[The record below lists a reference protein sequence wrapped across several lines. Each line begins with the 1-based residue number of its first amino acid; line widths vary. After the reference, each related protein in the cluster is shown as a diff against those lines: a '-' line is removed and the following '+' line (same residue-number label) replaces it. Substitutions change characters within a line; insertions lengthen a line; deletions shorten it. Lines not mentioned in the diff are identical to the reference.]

1 MDKTLLFIVNPRAGK
16 TKSSA
21 PLFDAVATFG
31 RAGYLVRVMLT
42 QAAGDAARFAAQW
55 GGDYDLVV
63 CAGGDGTLNE
73 TLSGLMQLENRP
85 PVGYLPNGSTNDFA
99 ASLRIPSS
107 VQQAARA
114 VVEGT
119 PHPLDLGA
127 HNDRYFSYV
136 ASFGAFTKA
145 SYSASQ
151 ETKNALGHFAYILE
165 GIKNLDSLRPY
176 RCGVEADG
184 ESFDGDFIFGAV
196 CNSTSLGGLVKLD
209 PKRVHMDD
217 GMFEL
222 ILLRMPKTALD
233 LQNLITAMNRMDYD
247 YPGVIFR
254 HVRSVTVTTRE
265 DIPWSLDGEY
275 APSAPRVEIR
285 NLHSAV
291 QLMIQDDE

>member
-31 RAGYLVRVMLT
+31 KAGYLVKVALT

-55 GGDYDLVV
+55 GGDFDLVV
-63 CAGGDGTLNE
+63 CAGGDGTLNG
-73 TLSGLMQLENRP
+73 TLSGLMQLETRP

-99 ASLRIPSS
+99 ASLRIPAT
-107 VQQAARA
+107 VPEAARA

-119 PHPLDLGA
+119 PRPLDLGT

-145 SYSASQ
+145 SYSAPQ

-176 RCGVEADG
+176 RCAVEADG
-184 ESFDGDFIFGAV
+184 EMFDGDFIFGAV

-222 ILLRMPKTALD
+222 MLLRMPKAALD
-233 LQNLITAMNRMDYD
+233 LQNLITALNRMDYN

-291 QLMIQDDE
+291 RLMIKDDE